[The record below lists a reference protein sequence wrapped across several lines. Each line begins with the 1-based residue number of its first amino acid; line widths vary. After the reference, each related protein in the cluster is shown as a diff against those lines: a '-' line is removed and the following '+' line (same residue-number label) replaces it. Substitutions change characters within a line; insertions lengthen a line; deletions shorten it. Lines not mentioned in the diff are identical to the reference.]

1 MEQVSLV
8 HGIEEAQVS
17 LVHSI
22 EDGTEKCPLMICTS
36 IIKRPLCVEVAELRE
51 PHAHTKTARSS
62 LATHF
67 FGGSVSSVCA
77 RRHTHEYM
85 HAQRHTHTC
94 TTHAQTDARHTHKR
108 TTHAQTDAN
117 SLFA

>member
-51 PHAHTKTARSS
+51 PHAHTKTAPPTTCCALDLPQVSHETPSS
-62 LATHF
+62 LSIQA
-67 FGGSVSSVCA
+67 
-77 RRHTHEYM
+77 
-85 HAQRHTHTC
+85 
-94 TTHAQTDARHTHKR
+94 
-108 TTHAQTDAN
+108 
-117 SLFA
+117 